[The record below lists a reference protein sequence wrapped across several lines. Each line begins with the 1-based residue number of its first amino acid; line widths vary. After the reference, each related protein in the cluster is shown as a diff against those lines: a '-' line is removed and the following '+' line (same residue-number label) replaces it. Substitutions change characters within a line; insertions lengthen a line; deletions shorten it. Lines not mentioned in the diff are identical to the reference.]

1 MDPAASNLRRADQ
14 APAPRQILANP
25 SAKVKPRAHIVT
37 AKCPPAIG
45 SPKVKPYSQPIPPG
59 RLCNTVI
66 PHTHRGATVAAWW
79 WWFSVSHLHHPKS
92 CVAET
97 SLVPFIQK
105 FIHSSEP
112 ISLPDQADPSGTL
125 RGHVSLACPH
135 EIQLN
140 SNFASISGRWEEITH
155 PHRHKNDT
163 LCFAP
168 VVPMITQYTQP
179 CSANCRLHR

>member
-1 MDPAASNLRRADQ
+1 VDPAASNLRRADQ

-25 SAKVKPRAHIVT
+25 SAKVKPRAHITT

-66 PHTHRGATVAAWW
+66 PHTHRGATAAAWW
-79 WWFSVSHLHHPKS
+79 WWFSLSHLHHPKS

-112 ISLPDQADPSGTL
+112 FHCPTKQTLQVHSGV
-125 RGHVSLACPH
+125 VSHLH
-135 EIQLN
+135 
-140 SNFASISGRWEEITH
+140 
-155 PHRHKNDT
+155 
-163 LCFAP
+163 
-168 VVPMITQYTQP
+168 VPMRFSSILISRLFRGGGRKLLIRTDTKMIR
-179 CSANCRLHR
+179 SALLQLCP